1 MHGIRRLPLFATAL
15 LLLASLGVVLAA
27 EAYEHTDDGC
37 AVEIHCL
44 PCQWQRGATVVPAVV
59 PQPCVPVDL
68 GSAFLG
74 PLPRQ
79 RLDGKRLESP
89 SRAPPLAS

>member
-1 MHGIRRLPLFATAL
+1 MHGIRRLPLCATAV
-15 LLLASLGVVLAA
+15 LLLASFGFVLAA

-44 PCQWQRGATVVPAVV
+44 PCQWQHGATVVPAVV
-59 PQPCVPVDL
+59 PQPCAPIDL

-74 PLPRQ
+74 TQPR
-79 RLDGKRLESP
+79 RLLDGARLESP